1 MENKYV
7 IVRDKKR
14 TFTIQEK
21 GSQLIKQD
29 GRCDCCKEYL
39 MLKDAKGGHKLSWAK
54 GNPTDAKINQVVLCY
69 DCNSEQSDMDYDKFK
84 ELKENDK

>member
-1 MENKYV
+1 MNYKYV
-7 IVRDKKR
+7 IIRDKKR
-14 TFTIQEK
+14 TFTKKEK
-21 GSQLIKQD
+21 GSQLIKQS
-29 GRCDCCKEYL
+29 GCCDCCKEYIIL
-39 MLKDAKGGHKLSWAK
+39 DEAYGGHKLSWAK

>member
-1 MENKYV
+1 
-7 IVRDKKR
+7 
-14 TFTIQEK
+14 
-21 GSQLIKQD
+21 
-29 GRCDCCKEYL
+29 